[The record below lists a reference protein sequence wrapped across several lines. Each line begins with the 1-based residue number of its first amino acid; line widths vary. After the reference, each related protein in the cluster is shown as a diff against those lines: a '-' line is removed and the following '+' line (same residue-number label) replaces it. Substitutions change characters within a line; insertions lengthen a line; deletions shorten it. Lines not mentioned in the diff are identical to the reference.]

1 MGGTG
6 QAAMQRTEG
15 IAVDRSGADRR
26 VSASRLVRRAGLP
39 GLLFI
44 GPALILNIALFLI
57 PLVRVAWISLHE
69 WPVLGER
76 PFIGLENYTS
86 LRHDTEFWN
95 SLLFTIKYTLLV
107 TPAIFVPALILALLV
122 NERLRGVTVFRA
134 IYFTPY
140 VIAFVTGSLMWKW
153 LYNDVFGLFSYG
165 LIKLRIVSDAVL
177 WLGSPNMAMFSIIL
191 SVVWKTAGLNM
202 VLLLGG
208 LQAIPSD
215 LYEAAAMDGASAWQR
230 FTRITLPLLRPTFAI
245 VLTLSV
251 LGSFLAFD
259 QFQIMTAGGPG
270 RSTTT
275 IVMQIRK
282 VSFEFFE
289 MGSGAAMSIVLLA
302 ILVVLSY
309 LQIRILR
316 QVHDY

>member
-1 MGGTG
+1 MQGTERISVER
-6 QAAMQRTEG
+6 AVPLQRTNVSRMLRKAG
-15 IAVDRSGADRR
+15 I
-26 VSASRLVRRAGLP
+26 P

-44 GPALILNIALFLI
+44 GPALVLNVALFLI
-57 PLVRVAWISLHE
+57 PLARVVWISLHE

-76 PFIGLENYTS
+76 PFIGLENYTA
-86 LRHDTEFWN
+86 LRHDTEFWS

-107 TPAIFVPALILALLV
+107 TPAIFVPALALALLV
-122 NERLRGVTVFRA
+122 NVRLRGVTIFRA
-134 IYFTPY
+134 FYFTPY

-153 LYNDVFGLFSYG
+153 LYNDVFGLFSYA
-165 LIKLRIVSDAVL
+165 LIELGIVSDAVL
-177 WLGSPNMAMFSIIL
+177 WLGSANMAMFSIIL

-259 QFQIMTAGGPG
+259 QFQIMTGGGPG
-270 RSTTT
+270 HATTT

-316 QVHDY
+316 QVHDF

>member
-1 MGGTG
+1 M
-6 QAAMQRTEG
+6 EG
-15 IAVDRSGADRR
+15 FERIDIENAGISRR
-26 VSASRLVRRAGLP
+26 MSLSRLLRRAGFP

-44 GPALILNIALFLI
+44 APALLLNIALFLI
-57 PLVRVAWISLHE
+57 PLARTLWISLHQ

-76 PFIGLENYTS
+76 PFIGLRNYTE
-86 LRHDTEFWN
+86 LVGDRDFWN
-95 SLLFTIKYTLLV
+95 SLLFTVKYTLLV
-107 TPAIFVPALILALLV
+107 TPAIILPAIVLALLV
-122 NERLRGVTVFRA
+122 NEQIRGVTIFRA
-134 IYFTPY
+134 VYFTPF

-153 LYNDVFGLFSYG
+153 LYNDVFGLFNYV
-165 LIKLRIVSDAVL
+165 LLKLGVISAPIL
-177 WLGSPNMAMFSIIL
+177 WLGSPNMALFSIII

-215 LYEAAAMDGASAWQR
+215 LYEAAAMDGAGAWQR
-230 FTRITLPLLRPTFAI
+230 FIRITLPLLRPTFAI

-251 LGSFLAFD
+251 IGSFLAFD

-270 RSTTT
+270 HATTT
-275 IVMQIRK
+275 VVMQIWK
-282 VSFEFFE
+282 TSFGFFE

-316 QVHDY
+316 QVNEF

>member
-1 MGGTG
+1 MQGTERISVER
-6 QAAMQRTEG
+6 AVPLQRTNVSRMLRKAG
-15 IAVDRSGADRR
+15 I
-26 VSASRLVRRAGLP
+26 P

-44 GPALILNIALFLI
+44 GPALVLNVALFLI
-57 PLVRVAWISLHE
+57 PLARVVWISLHE

-76 PFIGLENYTS
+76 PFIGLENYTA
-86 LRHDTEFWN
+86 LRHDTEFWS

-107 TPAIFVPALILALLV
+107 TPAIFVPALALALLV
-122 NERLRGVTVFRA
+122 NERLRGVTIFRA
-134 IYFTPY
+134 FYFTPY

-153 LYNDVFGLFSYG
+153 LYNDVFGLFSYA
-165 LIKLRIVSDAVL
+165 LIELGIVSDAVL
-177 WLGSPNMAMFSIIL
+177 WLGSANMAMFSIIL

-259 QFQIMTAGGPG
+259 QFQIMTGGGPG
-270 RSTTT
+270 HATTT

-316 QVHDY
+316 QVHDF